1 MRTCSA
7 CGGTWFQ
14 RADFFQFLREESL
27 GDYWETWPDLVGQ
40 ASAMPMGIAVC
51 LCGTPQLP
59 NIGGIRGGR
68 TPNQEISRL
77 WESLGWARQSLDG
90 SAVSWGVRQAMAGRE
105 SLEVLAGRVKALE
118 KLAGRR
124 LAETDPN
131 RRSPRGRHWAP
142 PTREPVSGGEGKLT
156 RDQLVLKLQERGF
169 GFREA
174 WRVVNALL
182 DAMIEELQVGGK
194 VVIERLLGTFKV
206 VRRPAARRLVR
217 FGREV
222 VPWRVC
228 GAGGTTRGLIDAGGY
243 VIAGIDKDD
252 RCRSTYLGNNKNKT
266 LDRLKPRFLNLDV
279 FPKTSRYAAG
289 GQEELFEQL
298 NELIPAYRCK
308 LRDVPL
314 LFAICAPCQPFTKLS
329 RKELTD
335 ERKAGRRRDGSLL
348 GEATLFVAAFEPEL
362 VLSENVQGIGDP
374 KYGGVWENFRA
385 ELEALGY
392 VTGTKI
398 VCTSRFGI
406 PQYRR
411 RSMLLA
417 ARRSVVKPERF
428 ADLLGEELLVPEND
442 PDSLMVSVREAI
454 GHLPPIKAGE
464 QHPEIPNHRTRAL
477 SELNYLRL
485 SAAKPGESNAYME
498 DTPDGDLS
506 LDCHKKVNAR
516 LGGRCFTDVYTRMA
530 PDRPSP
536 TITTKC
542 HGISNGRFGHYDVKQ
557 VRGISLREAAIL
569 QSFPTNC
576 VFYPIDQNT
585 AVASMIGNA
594 VPPKLAAFF
603 SGYLAQSVGPKLL
616 KASAR
621 R

>member
-1 MRTCSA
+1 MAAKTKRQKRKEPRFLA
-7 CGGTWFQ
+7 V
-14 RADFFQFLREESL
+14 DFF
-27 GDYWETWPDLVGQ
+27 
-40 ASAMPMGIAVC
+40 
-51 LCGTPQLP
+51 
-59 NIGGIRGGR
+59 
-68 TPNQEISRL
+68 
-77 WESLGWARQSLDG
+77 
-90 SAVSWGVRQAMAGRE
+90 
-105 SLEVLAGRVKALE
+105 
-118 KLAGRR
+118 
-124 LAETDPN
+124 
-131 RRSPRGRHWAP
+131 
-142 PTREPVSGGEGKLT
+142 
-156 RDQLVLKLQERGF
+156 
-169 GFREA
+169 
-174 WRVVNALL
+174 
-182 DAMIEELQVGGK
+182 
-194 VVIERLLGTFKV
+194 
-206 VRRPAARRLVR
+206 
-217 FGREV
+217 
-222 VPWRVC
+222 C

-252 RCRSTYLGNNKNKT
+252 RCRSTYVGNNKNRT
-266 LDRLKPRFLNLDV
+266 LDRLRPRFLNRDV
-279 FPKTSRYAAG
+279 FPKSSRYPAG
-289 GQEELFEQL
+289 GQEELFTEL
-298 NELIPAYRCK
+298 LELIPEYCSKVRG
-308 LRDVPL
+308 VPL

-335 ERKAGRRRDGSLL
+335 DRKAGRRRDRNLL
-348 GEATLFVAAFEPEL
+348 SEATLFVATFQPEL

-374 KYGGVWENFRA
+374 KYGGVWENFRKK
-385 ELEALGY
+385 LEDLGY
-392 VTGTKI
+392 ITGTKV

-411 RSMLLA
+411 RSILLA
-417 ARRSVVKPERF
+417 AKRSAVKPERF
-428 ADLLGEELLVPEND
+428 TDLLGEELLVPEND

-464 QHPEIPNHRTRAL
+464 QHPDIPNHRTRAL
-477 SELNYLRL
+477 SDLNYLRL

-516 LGGRCFTDVYTRMA
+516 IGGRCFTDVYTRMC

-542 HGISNGRFGHYDVKQ
+542 HSISNGRFGHYDTSQ

-569 QSFPTNC
+569 QSFPSNY

-603 SGYLAQSVGPKLL
+603 SRYLAQSVDPERLTD
-616 KASAR
+616 SAR